1 MNKSLLLLIIA
12 TIVHGILPHKTPPMG
27 WSSWNTFSDRITQDK
42 VIGIA
47 DAIKSLKLDQFGY
60 LYLTVDDL
68 WNLPDRDQE
77 THQMQVNQE
86 RFPQGNRISIP
97 NIPMISFFR

>member
-1 MNKSLLLLIIA
+1 MVSLA
-12 TIVHGILPHKTPPMG
+12 GWDSSLPRNPKG
-27 WSSWNTFSDRITQDK
+27 ELGLRSSPFCEFSDKITQDK

-86 RFPQGNRISIP
+86 RFPQGISISIP
-97 NIPMISFFR
+97 NIHMISFFR